1 MRRVGA
7 VDAQLVDSLAHL
19 ALFSDLDR
27 TELEALAA
35 MTGEAVFA
43 EGDWIV
49 RRGQDDLGLYMIVE
63 GEIGVV
69 FEGEE
74 LAVLSH
80 GSFFGE
86 ISALLGEP
94 AVADIL
100 ARKSTRCLV
109 VPAADVKDFLLRFPR
124 VMLYMLQ
131 TEARRLKTAD
141 ESRS

>member
-1 MRRVGA
+1 VSAAGTQLL
-7 VDAQLVDSLAHL
+7 DALGRL
-19 ALFSDLDR
+19 ALFVDLDP
-27 TELEALAA
+27 TELETLAA
-35 MTGEAVFA
+35 MTDEAVFD

-49 RRGQDDLGLYMIVE
+49 RRGQDEIGLFVIVE

-69 FEGEE
+69 LEGEE
-74 LAVLSH
+74 LAVLSR

-100 ARKSTRCLV
+100 ARAPTRCVV
-109 VPAADVKDFLLRFPR
+109 VPAGDVKRFLLAYPM
-124 VMLYMLQ
+124 VMLHMLQ

>member
-1 MRRVGA
+1 MNAAGTQLL
-7 VDAQLVDSLAHL
+7 DALGRL
-19 ALFSDLDR
+19 ALFADLDQ

-35 MTGEAVFA
+35 VTDEAFFD

-49 RRGQDDLGLYMIVE
+49 RRGEDEIGLFVIVE

-69 FEGEE
+69 LEGEE
-74 LAVLSH
+74 LAVLSR

-94 AVADIL
+94 T
-100 ARKSTRCLV
+100 TRCVV
-109 VPAADVKDFLLRFPR
+109 VPAPDVKRFLVAHPL
-124 VMLYMLQ
+124 VMLHMLQ